1 MEERIWHKAYVPQ
14 VPRSLDLEEITMPEV
29 LARTAKEYP
38 DRTAFIFMG
47 RKLSYAELNQL
58 TDRFANG
65 LRDIGVKAGDRV
77 ALILPN
83 IPQIIFAYFAIWRLG
98 ATPVP
103 NNPLYT
109 DRELLHQL
117 NDSGVTT
124 VITLDL
130 LADRILAFKSQTQI
144 KRIVSCH
151 INDYLPFPVRQLFP
165 VLKKAM
171 YRKYQPAPGFYQFTD
186 LMKSASKSLAWTPPS
201 LDNMALI
208 PYTGGTTGVSKGVV
222 LTHRNVTAIIQQ
234 MSAWF
239 YDWQGKHKVELAAFP
254 FFHLA
259 GFTAV
264 MNLSVWNGW
273 TAVLVPKPDPQTIM
287 DTILKY
293 KTNVVLAVPTLYV
306 GIMALPEF
314 KNSDLSFV
322 EGFFSGAAPL
332 PLEVINGL
340 KGATGADIVE
350 GFGMTESTAMVT
362 ITPWRGVLK
371 PGSVGVPIPNTEI
384 KLVDVE
390 TGDKEVALG
399 EEGEVV
405 FRGPQMCHGYYN
417 MPDETAQTLRN
428 GWFHTGDIGKMDEDG
443 YLYIVDRKKDMI
455 IAGGFNIFPR
465 EIDEVLYEHPKVL
478 EACTVGVPDTYRGET
493 VKAFVVTKPGHTLT
507 AEELDA
513 FCRERLTPYKVPKK
527 YEFMDELPKSA
538 IGKVLRRKLRDLD
551 AQKAASKI

>member
-14 VPRSLDLEEITMPEV
+14 VPHSIDLENITMPEV
-29 LARTAKEYP
+29 LARTAKKYP
-38 DRTAFIFMG
+38 DRTSFIFMG
-47 RKLSYAELNQL
+47 RKISYAELDKL

-83 IPQIIFAYFAIWRLG
+83 IPQIIIAYFAIWRLG

-130 LADRILAFKSQTQI
+130 LADRILAFKSQTKI
-144 KRIVSCH
+144 KAVVSCH

-165 VLKKAM
+165 ILKKAM
-171 YRKYQPAPGFYQFTD
+171 YRKYKPAPDFYQFTD
-186 LMKSASKSLAWTPPS
+186 LMKSTSKDLTWTPPP
-201 LDNMALI
+201 LDDMALI

-222 LTHRNVTAIIQQ
+222 LTHRNVTAIVQQ

-239 YDWQGKHKVELAAFP
+239 FDWDGQHKVELAAFP

-273 TAVLVPKPDPQTIM
+273 TAVLVPKPEPQTIM
-287 DTILKY
+287 DTIIKY

-332 PLEVINGL
+332 PLDVINAL

-390 TGDKEVALG
+390 TGEKEVALG

-417 MPDETAQTLRN
+417 MPEETAQTLRN
-428 GWFHTGDIGKMDEDG
+428 GWFHTGDIGTMDEDG

-478 EACTVGVPDTYRGET
+478 EACTVGVPDEYRGET
-493 VKAFVVTKPGHTLT
+493 VKAFVVAKPGETIT

-538 IGKVLRRKLRDLD
+538 IGKVLRRELRDMD
-551 AQKAASKI
+551 AQKNANP